1 MSENNP
7 FNAYNQ
13 NIGTPQ
19 KDNVF
24 NCPSFDNENMNTNDN
39 NNAGID
45 SSNEILDESQNLNDL
60 NKNSAFYDEKKIY
73 ELDYFIYN
81 EEKARETAKTFYAFS
96 FDKENEKSEK
106 TTKYGTSE
114 ENKSKVEIKES
125 TKDLN
130 IENQNIK
137 KERNSNEEAKINKVN
152 SKCKFTVLK
161 IKRYSSEE
169 LPFKIGNN
177 LQIKSLRKDNMKIK
191 VIRNSIQDIFPNW
204 VGNIKTEK
212 KDKLNRDD
220 LIFNHKKHLN
230 KKLSEIYNG
239 QIDLNEKDKVIDVK
253 LEFTLKEAFLYFA
266 KKEMRKSI
274 LSSVLSR
281 LKMDLNNFKEDDF
294 FLEFDKQIYI
304 EQKSENYKES
314 EQYNKAFSSI
324 IGEISSSNA

>member
-7 FNAYNQ
+7 SNAYNQ
-13 NIGTPQ
+13 DIGTPQ

-24 NCPSFDNENMNTNDN
+24 NCPLFDNENMNTNDN

-45 SSNEILDESQNLNDL
+45 SSNEILDKSQNLNDL

-114 ENKSKVEIKES
+114 NKSKVDIKES
-125 TKDLN
+125 TKDLDT
-130 IENQNIK
+130 ENQNIK
-137 KERNSNEEAKINKVN
+137 KESNTNEKVKINKIN
-152 SKCKFTVLK
+152 SKCSFTVLK

-314 EQYNKAFSSI
+314 KQYNKAFSSI